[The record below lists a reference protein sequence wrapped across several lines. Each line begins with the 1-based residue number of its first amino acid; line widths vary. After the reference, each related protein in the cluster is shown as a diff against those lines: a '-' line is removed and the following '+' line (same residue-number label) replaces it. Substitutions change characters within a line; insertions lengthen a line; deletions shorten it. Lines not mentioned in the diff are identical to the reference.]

1 MGHVA
6 ESRLRVRYAET
17 DQMGVV
23 YYSNYLVWM
32 EIGRGDLCRK
42 CGFIYRDLEDEEGV
56 LIAVADARCRYHA
69 SARYDDEV
77 IVRTKLDRLRRR
89 TMTFSYEIANA
100 STGRMLAEGQTT
112 HVAVGRDGKPRTLP
126 GRYGKLLAQAVDGD
140 GRRP

>member
-1 MGHVA
+1 MGHIA

-42 CGFIYRDLEDEEGV
+42 CGFIYRDLEAEEGIS
-56 LIAVADARCRYHA
+56 IAVADARCRYHA
-69 SARYDDEV
+69 PARYDDDV
-77 IVRTKLDRLRRR
+77 IIRTKLDRLRRR

-100 STGRMLAEGQTT
+100 STGQILAEGQTT

-126 GRYGKLLAQAVDGD
+126 ESYGKLLAQAVD
-140 GRRP
+140 